1 MPRTREQGYSDLAGR
16 ILDADDRVLR
26 VIVIGPQGEF
36 LAASDSPRF
45 RGKKASGD
53 EFNRRSVAYSV
64 AYGVAEG
71 FASYMG
77 TPRYLVFAFEDYKV
91 LLTRASFPGGLV
103 NVRIPRAVN
112 AELVFNRILPL
123 IRPK

>member
-1 MPRTREQGYSDLAGR
+1 MPPTGKQYSDLANRLLKADGS
-16 ILDADDRVLR
+16 ILRA
-26 VIVIGPQGEF
+26 IIIGPQGEF
-36 LAASDSPRF
+36 LAATDSPDF
-45 RGKKASGD
+45 QGKKATGD

-64 AYGVAEG
+64 AYGVSEG
-71 FASYMG
+71 FAKYMG